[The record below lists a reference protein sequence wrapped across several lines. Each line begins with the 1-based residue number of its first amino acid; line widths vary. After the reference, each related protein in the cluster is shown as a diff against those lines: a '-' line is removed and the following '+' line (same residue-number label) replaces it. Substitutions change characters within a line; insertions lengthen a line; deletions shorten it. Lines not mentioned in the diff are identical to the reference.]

1 MADSRMEAGNIQN
14 ELGAS
19 WGPEVRKYSTHSTH
33 THTYTHTLMK
43 KGAAELKE
51 H

>member
-1 MADSRMEAGNIQN
+1 MADPRMEAGNIQN

-33 THTYTHTLMK
+33 THIHTHTHV